1 MSLSRTVK
9 HVSIFQALKPIIGP
23 SSSHTTAP
31 LIASFIIYRF
41 IEEGLLQNDSI
52 HHVEINGREKGDLI
66 YRGHRTYGA
75 IIAGYYGLYFD
86 NEDEICREVI
96 KHSLID
102 PENLRPMIVYSQVP
116 QLNIFENAAFRL
128 CFISKYGD
136 NLLEAYSLG
145 GGTIEPRIWYDVLKR
160 YVKDRELKK
169 VPDILFDKEFDSK
182 RNIPLWLYLSL
193 RSMLSD
199 LCDAASRYFEKS
211 LDDLSTLVD
220 ERQRLYSSF
229 TNIVKKS
236 ENSNYKIHEYVIS
249 IEEKLI
255 GRDLV
260 ERLLETYIDIVLR
273 SRNRSFEVLSFIH
286 DHANEIF
293 RVFTMASRNVEEVKM
308 EIINVASSLR
318 GLRNTMFYA
327 FITML
332 RVVSSRIIIS
342 APTAGSAGILPAILC
357 TLYDMLGQTRSSI
370 EELKKAL
377 IIAGLVNAVAA
388 NRASTSGS
396 LHGCQAEIGVALS
409 MAAAAYAYVL
419 SNYNIEIAERAAVYA
434 LRTVLGLP
442 CDPVLGFV
450 EIPCIERNVI
460 LTEAAIAA
468 AKLALSGSRP
478 HMSLDSTIDAM
489 RITGQLLPQ
498 TIKEQAYGPLSC
510 IFLSETTEKLE
521 NIVQKVEEKP
531 QTVRE
536 LSQKLKEILKIM
548 SSFLRQTS

>member
-31 LIASFIIYRF
+31 LISSFIIYRF
-41 IEEGLLQNDSI
+41 VEEGILQNDTI

-75 IIAGYYGLYFD
+75 IIAGYRGLYFD
-86 NEDEICREVI
+86 NEDKLCREVI
-96 KHSLID
+96 ESSLID
-102 PENLRPMIVYSQVP
+102 PEDLKPMITYVQVP
-116 QLNIFENAAFRL
+116 QSTTLENAAFKL

-136 NLLEAYSLG
+136 NILEAYSLG
-145 GGTIEPRIWYDVLKR
+145 GGTIEPKIWYDVLRR
-160 YVKDRELKK
+160 YIDEKDLRKI
-169 VPDILFDKEFDSK
+169 PHILFDREFDSK
-182 RNIPLWLYLSL
+182 RLVPLWLYLSI
-193 RSMLSD
+193 RSILSE
-199 LCDAASRYFEKS
+199 LCDAASRYFNKS
-211 LDDLSTLVD
+211 LDELSTLID

-229 TNIVKKS
+229 SNIVKRS
-236 ENSNYKIHEYVIS
+236 ENMKSRVHEYVLM

-255 GRDLV
+255 DRELI
-260 ERLLETYIDIVLR
+260 EKLLETYIDIVLR
-273 SRNRSFEVLSFIH
+273 SRNRSFEVLSFVH
-286 DHANEIF
+286 DHVNKIFKVFIINSKSIDDVKNEI
-293 RVFTMASRNVEEVKM
+293 V
-308 EIINVASSLR
+308 NVASSLR

-342 APTAGSAGILPAILC
+342 APTAGSAGILPAVLC
-357 TLYDMLGQTRSSI
+357 TLYDMLGQTRSAI
-370 EELKKAL
+370 EELKRAL
-377 IIAGLVNAVAA
+377 IIAGLINAIAA

-409 MAAAAYAYVL
+409 MSAAAYAYIL

-450 EIPCIERNVI
+450 EIPCIERNII

-478 HMSLDSTIDAM
+478 HMTLDNTIDAM

-498 TIKEQAYGPLSC
+498 IIKEQAYGPLSC
-510 IFLSETTEKLE
+510 IFLSEVTEKIE
-521 NIVQKVEEKP
+521 NTIQKVEDT
-531 QTVRE
+531 QTIRE

-548 SSFLRQTS
+548 SAFLRQTS